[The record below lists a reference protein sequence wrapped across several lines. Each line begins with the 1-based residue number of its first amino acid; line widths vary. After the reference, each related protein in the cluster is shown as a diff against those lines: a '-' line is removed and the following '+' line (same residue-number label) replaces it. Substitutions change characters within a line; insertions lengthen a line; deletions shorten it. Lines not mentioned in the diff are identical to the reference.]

1 MFLPRNFVRIMPKI
15 GTFTSYKMAK
25 NVNGGGK
32 PYLREYNRKYR
43 TKALC
48 VGIGL

>member
-25 NVNGGGK
+25 NVNGGVN
-32 PYLREYNRKYR
+32 L
-43 TKALC
+43 
-48 VGIGL
+48 I